1 MAFDKE
7 EIEGIMQVSAVIKPK
22 IPVAWGWL
30 SVYLL
35 FGVYACAFDSFL
47 FLLAMIR
54 YVFG

>member
-7 EIEGIMQVSAVIKPK
+7 EIEGIMQVSTVIKPK

-35 FGVYACAFDSFL
+35 FGGYACVFDFFYFFWL
-47 FLLAMIR
+47 
-54 YVFG
+54 